1 MGFKFL
7 RHISRTVGLAFLI
20 DLSDER
26 YMDAFDTLSEELR
39 SYAPELLDK
48 PKVVIGTKIDDPEA
62 AEHLENLRNARSD
75 LSILGLS
82 NITGEGL
89 DGVKQAFIRLVGDAG
104 NPQDDGFTTVVDN
117 DAQYREEP

>member
-1 MGFKFL
+1 
-7 RHISRTVGLAFLI
+7 
-20 DLSDER
+20 
-26 YMDAFDTLSEELR
+26 
-39 SYAPELLDK
+39 
-48 PKVVIGTKIDDPEA
+48 
-62 AEHLENLRNARSD
+62 LRNARSD

-117 DAQYREEP
+117 DAQYREEQ